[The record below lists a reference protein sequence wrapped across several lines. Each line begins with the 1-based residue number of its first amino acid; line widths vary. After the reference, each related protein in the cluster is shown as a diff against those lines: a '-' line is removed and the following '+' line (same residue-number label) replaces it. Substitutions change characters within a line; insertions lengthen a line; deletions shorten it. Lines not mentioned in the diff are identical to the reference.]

1 MTKDNIINIF
11 LQVDTDSLDI
21 PLELKE
27 NDDGAPKHNLRD
39 LFMHRTLLKRTIISF
54 FQWFVVVGTFY
65 GLAFGAVKA
74 SLVTILSDLSTKC
87 KKSVISSACALHFKV
102 PPGFRK
108 SSFQVAGDPY
118 RNYVI
123 TTLMIFPKLP
133 LTLYLFDRYSQWS
146 GH

>member
-1 MTKDNIINIF
+1 MTTESINEIF

-27 NDDGAPKHNLRD
+27 NDDGAPKHNLWD
-39 LFMHRTLLKRTIISF
+39 LFKHRTLLKRTIISF

-87 KKSVISSACALHFKV
+87 KKSVIS
-102 PPGFRK
+102 
-108 SSFQVAGDPY
+108 
-118 RNYVI
+118 
-123 TTLMIFPKLP
+123 
-133 LTLYLFDRYSQWS
+133 
-146 GH
+146 

>member
-1 MTKDNIINIF
+1 MNFLKIFEFFLNFWNFFKCFKFFFEFLNFWNFFEFGIYEKIWVFTKISAVQNLVWGFARSMKEKANYPNNKNKNNKF
-11 LQVDTDSLDI
+11 
-21 PLELKE
+21 EL
-27 NDDGAPKHNLRD
+27 
-39 LFMHRTLLKRTIISF
+39 F
-54 FQWFVVVGTFY
+54 
-65 GLAFGAVKA
+65 LAFRRKA
-74 SLVTILSDLSTKC
+74 
-87 KKSVISSACALHFKV
+87 KSVISSACALHFKV

-133 LTLYLFDRYSQWS
+133 LTLYLFDRYGQT

>member
-1 MTKDNIINIF
+1 MTTDNINNIF

-39 LFMHRTLLKRTIISF
+39 LFKHRILLKRTLISF

-74 SLVTILSDLSTKC
+74 RLFESFYRTFAQNVKKGNQLS
-87 KKSVISSACALHFKV
+87 CAYFTF
-102 PPGFRK
+102 P
-108 SSFQVAGDPY
+108 SF
-118 RNYVI
+118 
-123 TTLMIFPKLP
+123 T
-133 LTLYLFDRYSQWS
+133 
-146 GH
+146 